1 MSAAPPQFHRPDT
14 LHPERVQALGMREI
28 VLAVNEAQP
37 IDHTHDH
44 PLGNRAAARNFIRGQ
59 AGALADLCRAHANHT
74 LELQPMF
81 GGEAPGAWLRPSFGL
96 RRTYMPFLAAA
107 NNQPAGT
114 P

>member
-1 MSAAPPQFHRPDT
+1 MADADPRFHLPDT
-14 LHPERVQALGMREI
+14 LHPERIQALGLREI
-28 VLAVNEAQP
+28 VLAVNEARP

-81 GGEAPGAWLRPSFGL
+81 SREAPGAWLRPAFGL
-96 RRTYMPFLAAA
+96 RRTYMPFLAAP